1 MTREIPTLTLPSGR
15 PKLRIW
21 LQDSLRTSL
30 NTKETQLVKLLFLLV
45 RRLNDR
51 SNKIDDILPGAEFP
65 HPDFV
70 MATRKMH
77 ALVQVHLTTANQKE
91 IRVAYLVSAIE
102 EEYEEKSVSGGFSI
116 HAANLCGLS
125 LPGDVLRLYD
135 AKQRFFL
142 SLSAVH
148 EYVYLCGF
156 HGICHGKSTSCWL
169 RREEGTKKE
178 YTPQHRRRHDPLYVA
193 GTDGILRKLKH

>member
-1 MTREIPTLTLPSGR
+1 
-15 PKLRIW
+15 
-21 LQDSLRTSL
+21 
-30 NTKETQLVKLLFLLV
+30 
-45 RRLNDR
+45 
-51 SNKIDDILPGAEFP
+51 
-65 HPDFV
+65 
-70 MATRKMH
+70 MH

-102 EEYEEKSVSGGFSI
+102 EEYEEKSVSGGFSL

-142 SLSAVH
+142 SLSVVH

-156 HGICHGKSTSCWL
+156 HGICHGKSASCWL

-178 YTPQHRRRHDPLYVA
+178 YAPQHRRRHDPLYVA

>member
-1 MTREIPTLTLPSGR
+1 
-15 PKLRIW
+15 
-21 LQDSLRTSL
+21 
-30 NTKETQLVKLLFLLV
+30 
-45 RRLNDR
+45 
-51 SNKIDDILPGAEFP
+51 
-65 HPDFV
+65 

-156 HGICHGKSTSCWL
+156 HGICHGKSTSCWM

-178 YTPQHRRRHDPLYVA
+178 YAPQHRRRHDPLYVA

>member
-1 MTREIPTLTLPSGR
+1 
-15 PKLRIW
+15 
-21 LQDSLRTSL
+21 
-30 NTKETQLVKLLFLLV
+30 
-45 RRLNDR
+45 
-51 SNKIDDILPGAEFP
+51 
-65 HPDFV
+65 

-156 HGICHGKSTSCWL
+156 HGICHGKSASICL
-169 RREEGTKKE
+169 SSPVG
-178 YTPQHRRRHDPLYVA
+178 LFSGA
-193 GTDGILRKLKH
+193 DGILRKLKH